1 MLSPLGLSWS
11 FYCDHQYEY
20 YDDDNNDQK
29 YMICYSSDIKSVT
42 NNISYVHV
50 IYM

>member
-1 MLSPLGLSWS
+1 MIISVINVITI
-11 FYCDHQYEY
+11 CDHLYEY
-20 YDDDNNDQK
+20 YDDDDNDQK